1 MPARKRRA
9 RRLPLLVAVLV
20 VMALLGGCV
29 PVTPRVVKIGLVAPF
44 EGRYRE
50 IGADVIPAVR
60 LALREWS
67 AQNAAQSAAKGGRAL
82 AFELVAYDDG
92 GDPALAVEAARRLAA
107 DPDVELVIGHWRAD
121 TTQAALEVYAEAG
134 LPLVAFTP
142 APLDGPGEYYNLAAP
157 EADLREAAGAWAEG
171 QPGISLLFETGDVLE
186 AVEAVSAS
194 PGEQVVCGPV
204 CGLRQFASL
213 AGPRADDVAF
223 VTGAALPADS
233 GLADERLEAFIAGYK
248 EGSLGTEPGLYA
260 ASAYEATWFAMTLL
274 AERHGYTLP
283 GAPAAAVAIGEDG
296 RRIDA
301 PVMLYRW
308 QNGERMLVE
317 RLR

>member
-107 DPDVELVIGHWRAD
+107 DPAVELVIGHWRAD
-121 TTQAALEVYAEAG
+121 TTQAALEVYAGAG
-134 LPLVAFTP
+134 LPLVAFTS
-142 APLDGPGEYYNLAAP
+142 APLDGPGEHYNLAPP
-157 EADLREAAGAWAEG
+157 EAALREAAGAWAED
-171 QPGISLLFETGDVLE
+171 QPGISLLFETDDVLE
-186 AVEAVSAS
+186 AAEMVGNS
-194 PGEQVVCGPV
+194 PGEPVVCGPV
-204 CGLRQFASL
+204 CGLEQFEAL